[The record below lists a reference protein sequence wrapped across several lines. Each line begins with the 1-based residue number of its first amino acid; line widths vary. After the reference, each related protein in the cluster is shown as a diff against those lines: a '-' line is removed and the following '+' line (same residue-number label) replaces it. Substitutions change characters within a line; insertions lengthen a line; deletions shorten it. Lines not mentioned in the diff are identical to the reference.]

1 MIGQEI
7 EKELERR
14 KLPEL
19 LSFPDGSEVRSAED
33 WEKRKAQIREILGR
47 EFAGFSPVF
56 PVVTRGEVGV
66 RDENAYGG
74 KAVRE
79 KILLSFRTPFNIFS
93 FSFELFVPKGGENR
107 KKPLFVYLGF
117 TQTPA
122 DGPGEEVIDNGFALA
137 HISCQEI
144 APDKND
150 GFANGLGTFCTR
162 NPYDSWGKLGMW
174 AYGASRAA
182 DHLSGHPEIDAGRM
196 AVMGHSRLGKAA
208 LLCGAMDERFS
219 LTVAND
225 SGAGGAALFRGK
237 RGERAADLTG
247 NACGHWFCG
256 NFASYA
262 GREEE
267 LPFDQHFLLALTAPR
282 YLYVASASEDAW
294 ADPLSEFLACAA
306 ASPAFEIIGRQRAS
320 AAAEATGGQRAS
332 AAAEAAG
339 GQRASAA
346 AEAIGRQRASVAAE
360 AVGGQSANPVAEN
373 CMTQC
378 DCRGLVLE
386 EAAWKECMPSS
397 KEEGLTLPVKPLHR
411 GHIGYHLRQGT
422 HHLGREDWQHVME
435 FRRRHGI

>member
-1 MIGQEI
+1 MTWKKI
-7 EKELERR
+7 EEELERR

-19 LSFPDGSEVRSAED
+19 LSFPDGSRVRSAED
-33 WEKRKAQIREILGR
+33 WEKRRAQIREILCR
-47 EFAGFSPVF
+47 EFSGFSPAF
-56 PVVTRGEVGV
+56 PVVTRGEVSI

-79 KILLSFRTPFNIFS
+79 KILLRFHTPFNAFT
-93 FSFELFVPKGGENR
+93 FSFELFVPKTGDCG

-117 TQTPA
+117 TQTAA
-122 DGPGEEVIDNGFALA
+122 DGPGEEIIDNGFALA
-137 HISCQEI
+137 HISYQEI

-182 DHLSGHPEIDAGRM
+182 DYLRDRPEIDAGRM

-208 LLCGAMDERFS
+208 LLCGAMDERFI
-219 LTVAND
+219 LTVSND

-237 RGERAADLTG
+237 CGERVSDLTG
-247 NACGHWFCG
+247 NACAHWFCG

-282 YLYVASASEDAW
+282 YLYVAGASQDSW

-306 ASPAFEIIGRQRAS
+306 ASPAFELCGRRCKS
-320 AAAEATGGQRAS
+320 P
-332 AAAEAAG
+332 
-339 GQRASAA
+339 
-346 AEAIGRQRASVAAE
+346 AAE
-360 AVGGQSANPVAEN
+360 AVASRNASSAAEAVASRSASAATEAAVSQSASTAVPN
-373 CMTQC
+373 CMTQ
-378 DCRGLVLE
+378 DACRGLVLE
-386 EAAWKECMPSS
+386 DGAWEGVTSS
-397 KEEGLTLPVKPLHR
+397 REEELALPAKPLHE

-435 FRRRHGI
+435 FRRKHGI